1 MMPDVNK
8 LSVQVV
14 YAQAHS
20 VWQVVVQVPAGT
32 TAAQALEASRFAS
45 SFPNYPGDTVMMG
58 VYGQRCVPDHILSDG
73 DRLEIY
79 RPLTFDPMESR
90 QRRALHRQAFMT
102 KSRHRPKR
110 RKARIA
116 AGVMDP

>member
-1 MMPDVNK
+1 MPDLDK

-14 YAQAHS
+14 YAHAHS
-20 VWQVVVQVPAGT
+20 VWQAVVQLSAGA

-45 SFPNYPGDTVMMG
+45 NFPNYPGDTIMMG
-58 VYGQRCVPDHILSDG
+58 VYGQLCAPEHILSDG

-102 KSRHRPKR
+102 KPKHRPKR
-110 RKARIA
+110 RKARIS
-116 AGVMDP
+116 AGVLDP